1 MNKQEQ
7 VVTPMT
13 RFAAALGY
21 EPSEAQK
28 AALVAY
34 VQGYQ
39 LLLAGKAGTGKTST
53 FRALQKAGL
62 MAWEVVVFNIQTW
75 SLKSK
80 DEILE
85 ALEDSKE
92 CEMVIDD
99 VGRETVKNEYGEKF
113 EVFDFVL
120 GWREE
125 NCRGVRTHVVTN
137 LTASEREARY
147 GERVVSRLRLCKV
160 IAFADEDK
168 RRAVVIRREA
178 SEVRVAKASDWA
190 KCAEMC
196 SLFREGRCLLGRTP
210 PIWEKMNPGYACN
223 LGLAIPFRKAFIE
236 TFPEPHRARDLKLY
250 EAYFARHPEY
260 AG

>member
-7 VVTPMT
+7 VVTPMV

-21 EPSEAQK
+21 EASEAQK
-28 AALVAY
+28 AALEAY
-34 VQGYQ
+34 MQGFQ

-53 FRALQKAGL
+53 FRALVKAGL
-62 MAWEVVVFNIQTW
+62 MAWDVVVFNIQTLA
-75 SLKSK
+75 LKSK

-85 ALEDSKE
+85 ELENTKE
-92 CEMVIDD
+92 REAVIDD
-99 VGRETVKNEYGEKF
+99 VGRETVKSEYGEKF

-168 RRAVVIRREA
+168 RRAVVIRREVD
-178 SEVRVAKASDWA
+178 EVRVAKASDWA

-196 SLFREGRCLLGRTP
+196 SLFREGRCLKGRTP
-210 PIWEKMNPGYACN
+210 PIWRKMNPGYACN
-223 LGLAIPFRKAFIE
+223 LGQAIPFRKAFIE
-236 TFPEPHRARDLKLY
+236 TFPEPHRTRDLKLY
-250 EAYFARHPEY
+250 EAYFAAHPEY

>member
-168 RRAVVIRREA
+168 RRAVVIRREVD
-178 SEVRVAKASDWA
+178 EVRVAKASDWA

>member
-62 MAWEVVVFNIQTW
+62 MAWDVVVFNIQTW

-168 RRAVVIRREA
+168 RRAVVIRREVD
-178 SEVRVAKASDWA
+178 EVRVAKASDWA

-210 PIWEKMNPGYACN
+210 PSWEKMNPGYACN

>member
-62 MAWEVVVFNIQTW
+62 MAWDVVVFNIQTW

-147 GERVVSRLRLCKV
+147 GERVVSRLHLCKV

-168 RRAVVIRREA
+168 RRAVVIRREVD
-178 SEVRVAKASDWA
+178 EVRVAKASDWA

-210 PIWEKMNPGYACN
+210 PSWEKMNPGYACN

-250 EAYFARHPEY
+250 EEYFARHPEY

>member
-1 MNKQEQ
+1 MNKQMTMNKQEQ
-7 VVTPMT
+7 VVTPMV
-13 RFAAALGY
+13 RFEAALGS
-21 EPSEAQK
+21 EASEAQK

-34 VQGYQ
+34 VQGFQ

-62 MAWEVVVFNIQTW
+62 MAWDVVVFNIQTW

-137 LTASEREARY
+137 LTSEELGARY
-147 GERVVSRLRLCKV
+147 GERVVSRLHYCQP
-160 IAFADEDK
+160 IAFLDEDK
-168 RRAVVIRREA
+168 RRAKRFNV
-178 SEVRVAKASDWA
+178 
-190 KCAEMC
+190 C
-196 SLFREGRCLLGRTP
+196 SFNTCDVPAITSKKDTT
-210 PIWEKMNPGYACN
+210 EKGEF
-223 LGLAIPFRKAFIE
+223 LE
-236 TFPEPHRARDLKLY
+236 EPLT
-250 EAYFARHPEY
+250 
-260 AG
+260 